1 MDKKEITSLIDEKT
15 KLFKQID
22 DLESKKIEAKSS
34 EKYAIEDLWL
44 NTIWEDVIDGKATVD
59 AKKAYIGGQVRE
71 YKEEVEFIQLKIDS
85 RRREINI
92 IDDKLKYLGGCD
104 DC

>member
-1 MDKKEITSLIDEKT
+1 MDKKEIESLINEKEDI
-15 KLFKQID
+15 FKEID
-22 DLESKKIEAKSS
+22 SLESRRIEAKTS
-34 EKYAIEDLWL
+34 EKNAIEDLWL
-44 NTIWEDVIDGKATVD
+44 NTIWEDVIDGRATVD